1 MVETSVLPKL
11 RLGFKVLTVTLLLVG
26 LFSLVTIGKE
36 APNTLKIG
44 FLPAEDELPLF
55 VGLQRGDF
63 ARAGVDL
70 QLITF
75 ASAIERDTAF
85 RAGQLDGIVT
95 DLVAVG
101 LFGKGKMPVKMSS
114 ITLGAKPSEG
124 RFALLAGPKSGIK
137 GVPDLKDVPVA
148 ISNNSI
154 IEFVTYQLLISG
166 GLKDN
171 EIKTLEIPK
180 VPVRLEMLI
189 NGQVA
194 AATLPDPFAALAEAR
209 GAKVIASDTDATV
222 NLSPIVYVFTTQAL
236 EKKAE
241 TLQRFYATY
250 SQIVQDINADS
261 ESFRNVMLE
270 YCRIP
275 KGIEEIY
282 PVPAFPLP
290 TVPTES
296 EWDLVMDWMTRKGI
310 LKKPLPYA
318 QYVTTTYVTK

>member
-1 MVETSVLPKL
+1 MVETSVLPKM
-11 RLGFKVLTVTLLLVG
+11 RLGVRVLTAMLLLVG
-26 LFSLVTIGKE
+26 LLSLVALGKGT
-36 APNTLKIG
+36 PNALKIG

-63 ARAGVDL
+63 ARVGVDL

-101 LFGKGKMPVKMSS
+101 LFGKGKMSVKMSS

-124 RFALLAGPKSGIK
+124 RFALLAGPNVGLN
-137 GVPDLKDVPVA
+137 GVSDLKGVPVA

-166 GLKDN
+166 GLKEK

-209 GAKVIASDTDATV
+209 GAKVIASDTDAAV
-222 NLSPIVYVFTTQAL
+222 NLSPIVYVFTTKAL

-241 TLQRFYATY
+241 TLQHFYAAY
-250 SQIVQDINADS
+250 SQIVQDINVDP
-261 ESFRNVMLE
+261 ESFRDVMVE

-296 EWDLVMDWMTRKGI
+296 EWNLVMDWMTGKGM
-310 LKKPLPYA
+310 LKKTLPYT